1 MTGLALG
8 RFRGFSTVNRGGSGT
23 RTSHKYTKYDWLL
36 ARYND
41 RQEARSEVRGTIEQV
56 LDKWEQPE

>member
-1 MTGLALG
+1 MGRSAAAKQFDPTAVRLAVIAPI
-8 RFRGFSTVNRGGSGT
+8 R
-23 RTSHKYTKYDWLL
+23 HKYTKYDKLL

-56 LDKWEQPE
+56 LDKWEQPQ